1 MKEHTEEMVEHSLEM
16 VEHSLD
22 MVEHPVDM
30 LEHSIDMVEHPEDMV
45 EHFQDG
51 VEHSE
56 DILDHSIDMIDHS
69 TGSGHALSVLMFL
82 VFFMLCCLSNLFSWM
97 TRRYFHSV
105 LEVNRS
111 LIMLINGYVIVTSN
125 WVVTIYVSN

>member
-1 MKEHTEEMVEHSLEM
+1 MKEHSEDMVEHSLEMVEHSLEM

-30 LEHSIDMVEHPEDMV
+30 LEHPVDM
-45 EHFQDG
+45 

>member
-1 MKEHTEEMVEHSLEM
+1 MKEHSEDMVEHSLEMVEHSLEM

-30 LEHSIDMVEHPEDMV
+30 LEHPIDM
-45 EHFQDG
+45 

-56 DILDHSIDMIDHS
+56 DILDHSVDMIDHS
-69 TGSGHALSVLMFL
+69 TGSGHVLSVLMFL

-125 WVVTIYVSN
+125 WIVTIYVSN

>member
-1 MKEHTEEMVEHSLEM
+1 MKEHSEDMVEHSLEMVEHSLEM

-30 LEHSIDMVEHPEDMV
+30 LEHPVDM
-45 EHFQDG
+45 

-69 TGSGHALSVLMFL
+69 TGSGHVLSVLMFL

>member
-1 MKEHTEEMVEHSLEM
+1 MKEHSEDMVEHSLEMVEHSLEM

-30 LEHSIDMVEHPEDMV
+30 LEHPIDM
-45 EHFQDG
+45 

-56 DILDHSIDMIDHS
+56 DILDHSVDMIDHS

>member
-1 MKEHTEEMVEHSLEM
+1 MKEHSEDMVEHSLEMVEHSLEM

-30 LEHSIDMVEHPEDMV
+30 LEHPVDM
-45 EHFQDG
+45 

-56 DILDHSIDMIDHS
+56 DILDHSVDMIDHS

>member
-1 MKEHTEEMVEHSLEM
+1 MKEHSEDMVEHSLEM

-30 LEHSIDMVEHPEDMV
+30 LEHPVDM
-45 EHFQDG
+45 

-69 TGSGHALSVLMFL
+69 TGSGHVLSVLMFL